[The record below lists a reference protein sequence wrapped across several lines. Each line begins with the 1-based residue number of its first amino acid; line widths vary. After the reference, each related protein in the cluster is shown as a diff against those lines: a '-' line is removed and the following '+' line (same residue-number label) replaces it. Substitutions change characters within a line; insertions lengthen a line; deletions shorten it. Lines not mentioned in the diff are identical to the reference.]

1 MQGLVWLLDC
11 SANISDAQ
19 LDGFAAYGAG
29 IGPEK
34 ACLRL
39 LSVPLLT
46 SIAAMPEY
54 SYLGMSEVL
63 MLKHTSC
70 PSLSFTDDFGAQN
83 RAAGMLCVVRPQYQ
97 SGDCCIKPCC

>member
-1 MQGLVWLLDC
+1 MLEAEGMAGRAGLVWLLDC

-39 LSVPLLT
+39 LALLLT

-54 SYLGMSEVL
+54 RILVCEVL
-63 MLKHTSC
+63 MLKPPAVQVFLRMISEHRTGLQACS
-70 PSLSFTDDFGAQN
+70 
-83 RAAGMLCVVRPQYQ
+83 V
-97 SGDCCIKPCC
+97 